1 MFLRSTAGRKADY
14 TETEAAMTTPP
25 ASQTCVIR
33 VLIAED
39 HMLVREGTRRLLE
52 QSPDITVVGE
62 ASDGASAVA
71 KALLLRPDVAL
82 LDIRM
87 PGVNG
92 VEATAEIRAR
102 LPQTA
107 VLIVSAFDDDDYVR
121 ALFEAGASGYV
132 LKTIG
137 SEELVDAV
145 RRVYSGETVIHP
157 VIAHKVARL
166 LAHPPQHR
174 PDNIHLTDKEVEV
187 LRRVCQGLRNKEI
200 ATQLGISV
208 RTVEGHLET
217 IFGRLGLRSRTEAAM
232 YAATHGWFAEGE
244 P

>member
-1 MFLRSTAGRKADY
+1 
-14 TETEAAMTTPP
+14 MTPSPAPPTPE
-25 ASQTCVIR
+25 IR

-52 QSPDITVVGE
+52 QSPGITVVGE
-62 ASDGASAVA
+62 ASDGASAVSR
-71 KALLLRPDVAL
+71 ALLLRPDVVL

-87 PGVNG
+87 PGLNG
-92 VEATAEIRAR
+92 VEATAEIKDR
-102 LPQTA
+102 LPRTV

-121 ALFEAGASGYV
+121 AVFEAGASGYV

-137 SEELVDAV
+137 AEELADAV
-145 RRVYSGETVIHP
+145 RRVYAGETVIHP

-166 LAHPPQHR
+166 LAHPPQLPR
-174 PDNIHLTDKEVEV
+174 DDLHLTEKEVEV
-187 LRRVCQGLRNKEI
+187 LRCVCRGLRNKEI
-200 ATQLGISV
+200 AAQLSISV

-232 YAATHGWFAEGE
+232 YAATHGWFGGDGQ
-244 P
+244 